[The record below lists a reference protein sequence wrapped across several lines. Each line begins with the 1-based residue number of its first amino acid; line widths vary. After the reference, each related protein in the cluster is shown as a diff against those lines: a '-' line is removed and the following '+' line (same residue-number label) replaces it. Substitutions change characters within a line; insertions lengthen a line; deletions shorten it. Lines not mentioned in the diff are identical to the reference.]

1 MASIASAERMAQQR
15 FRFDSRPIISQAD
28 VAMMFP
34 GEAFAIL
41 AALFF
46 AGSGVAVAKG
56 AGHGGGD
63 HGALLSIILT
73 AGLAAVFWLPTASA
87 DRLPGTGEAF
97 YAGVAW
103 FALSGLLT
111 VFLGRTLLYQSIA
124 HLGAIRAST
133 LLRLNPLFSV
143 LLAALI
149 LGEAISIIAGA
160 GMFLIALSFVLLLR
174 RSLAAFGRDRTGAQ
188 PGMSGRQAASSS
200 LHYAFGPASAFAYA
214 LGNVVRKHA
223 LAIIPDSN
231 LGTLISAV
239 AGLISFAVAAL
250 FIARYRSAFLGVFS
264 NATRWQLAAGLLASA
279 GQLSQFAAIQ
289 HIEVS
294 RAVMISSTEIFFSMF
309 LAVYVLK
316 TERRPDALTLA
327 AAMTAMAGVVL
338 VAAG

>member
-1 MASIASAERMAQQR
+1 
-15 FRFDSRPIISQAD
+15 
-28 VAMMFP
+28 MMFP
-34 GEAFAIL
+34 GEAFAVL
-41 AALFF
+41 AAVFF
-46 AGSGVAVAKG
+46 AVSGVTVAKG

-73 AGLAAVFWLPTASA
+73 AALAALLWLPTASL
-87 DRLPGTGEAF
+87 DRLPGTREAL
-97 YAGVAW
+97 YAGVGW

-149 LGEAISIIAGA
+149 LGETISTIAGT
-160 GMFLIALSFVLLLR
+160 GMVLIALSFILLLR
-174 RSLAAFGRDRTGAQ
+174 RSLAAFGRSKGEPQ
-188 PGMSGRQAASSS
+188 PYSVGNETAPAPF
-200 LHYAFGPASAFAYA
+200 HYVFGPASAFSYA

-223 LAIIPDSN
+223 LAVIPDSN
-231 LGTLISAV
+231 FGTLISAL
-239 AGLISFAVAAL
+239 AGLLGFAVSAL
-250 FIARYRSAFLGVFS
+250 FIERYRKAFLGVFR
-264 NATRWQLAAGLLASA
+264 NATRWQVAAGVFASA
-279 GQLSQFAAIQ
+279 GQLCQFAAIQ
-289 HIEVS
+289 YIEVS

-316 TERRPDALTLA
+316 TERRPDAITLV
-327 AAMTAMAGVVL
+327 AAMTAMTGVVL

>member
-1 MASIASAERMAQQR
+1 MDGATAFSLR
-15 FRFDSRPIISQAD
+15 FLPNHPHRDAK
-28 VAMMFP
+28 MTFP
-34 GEAFAIL
+34 GEAFAVL
-41 AALFF
+41 AAVFF
-46 AGSGVAVAKG
+46 AASGVTVAKG

-73 AGLAAVFWLPTASA
+73 AILAAVFWLPTASL
-87 DRLPGTGEAF
+87 DRLPNTREAL

-124 HLGAIRAST
+124 YLGAIRAST

-149 LGEAISIIAGA
+149 LGEAISAIAGT
-160 GMFLIALSFVLLLR
+160 GMVLIALSFMLLLR
-174 RSLAAFGRDRTGAQ
+174 RSLAAFVRDKEGPQPRVAGRD
-188 PGMSGRQAASSS
+188 AAPSP
-200 LHYAFGPASAFAYA
+200 LHYVFGPASAFSYA

-231 LGTLISAV
+231 LGTLISAI
-239 AGLISFAVAAL
+239 AGLVSFAAAAL
-250 FIARYRSAFLGVFS
+250 FIERYRSAFLGVFR
-264 NATRWQLAAGLLASA
+264 NASRWQVAAGLFASA

-289 HIEVS
+289 YIEVS
-294 RAVMISSTEIFFSMF
+294 RAVMISSSEIFFSMF